1 MGRGGIGRVST
12 KRAAAV
18 DSKPLINTINMEAML
33 ALRNASDCVFG

>member
-12 KRAAAV
+12 NRATAV

-33 ALRNASDCVFG
+33 ALRNASDSVFG